1 MAGLRFKLSIN
12 PIYVPSNL
20 LLIVDWA
27 LFKMTNPALAR
38 EATVLNVIAPPV
50 SADQLKPSPRKI
62 ESYSACVH
70 LRCVGSPKK

>member
-1 MAGLRFKLSIN
+1 VAGLRFKLSIN

-38 EATVLNVIAPPV
+38 EATVLNVVAPPV
-50 SADQLKPSPRKI
+50 LEAQLNPSPRKI
-62 ESYSACVH
+62 ERY
-70 LRCVGSPKK
+70 